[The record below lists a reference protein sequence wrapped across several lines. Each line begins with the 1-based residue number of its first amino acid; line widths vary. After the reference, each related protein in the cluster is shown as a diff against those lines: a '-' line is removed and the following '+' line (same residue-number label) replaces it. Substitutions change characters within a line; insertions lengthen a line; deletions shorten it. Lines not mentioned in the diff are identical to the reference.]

1 MASAASN
8 LPTTTTTTTTTTTAR
23 PFTTATK
30 ATKSPARPQTPQPSS
45 TTFPIYHLYPS
56 QTIPIRSQSQNSNP
70 TSSQQQQQGIIYPV
84 ASSGRGFMVRPSDQT
99 ANNPNFN
106 PGASHP
112 RAVGVSY
119 RPVIGSPGS
128 THHHHH
134 HLQHHHPAYHLMRQ
148 HPTHLQHHQHYTP
161 LPPIKGIPVTG
172 PLKAASSSL
181 PVSDSNGYKNTRD
194 RSRDDNA
201 VMIRDRKVKISD
213 GASLYALCRSWLRN
227 GFLEENQAHYGDF
240 VKVLPRPLPE
250 SDVDVHSPRKEG
262 EKEVEE
268 YEEDVECI
276 DNLSAQD
283 LFRIHVKR
291 AKRVRARLRERRL
304 KRIARYK
311 TRKSAKGG
319 SEKK

>member
-1 MASAASN
+1 MSSSIE
-8 LPTTTTTTTTTTTAR
+8 
-23 PFTTATK
+23 FTSQAMSIQFSTSQEEYK
-30 ATKSPARPQTPQPSS
+30 GSS
-45 TTFPIYHLYPS
+45 FILDPVCTRVFL
-56 QTIPIRSQSQNSNP
+56 IPEVEEVE
-70 TSSQQQQQGIIYPV
+70 SSQ
-84 ASSGRGFMVRPSDQT
+84 A
-99 ANNPNFN
+99 
-106 PGASHP
+106 
-112 RAVGVSY
+112 
-119 RPVIGSPGS
+119 
-128 THHHHH
+128 
-134 HLQHHHPAYHLMRQ
+134 
-148 HPTHLQHHQHYTP
+148 
-161 LPPIKGIPVTG
+161 
-172 PLKAASSSL
+172 
-181 PVSDSNGYKNTRD
+181 
-194 RSRDDNA
+194 
-201 VMIRDRKVKISD
+201 VKISD

-311 TRKSAKGG
+311 TRLAMLLPPQVEQFRNDSAAGN
-319 SEKK
+319 